1 MGNGISGEKH
11 LSGSYA
17 ELWYNGVKIAEFN
30 KISVKVTVN
39 REEVQIGLDVDTKI
53 TGLKGEGTVSLIKTY
68 SRFEEVRKQ
77 ILKGKDPRGTMITKL
92 QDPDAHNRQVERYQ
106 ISNVALNEFGFE
118 YEKGAVVKQ
127 EVPFG
132 FTPSNMINL
141 DEIKA

>member
-1 MGNGISGEKH
+1 MANAISGEKH

-39 REEVQIGLDVDTKI
+39 REEVQIGLDIDTKI

-92 QDPDAHNRQVERYQ
+92 QDPDAHNKQVERYQ

>member
-1 MGNGISGEKH
+1 MANAISGEKH

-92 QDPDAHNRQVERYQ
+92 QDPDAHNKQVERYQ